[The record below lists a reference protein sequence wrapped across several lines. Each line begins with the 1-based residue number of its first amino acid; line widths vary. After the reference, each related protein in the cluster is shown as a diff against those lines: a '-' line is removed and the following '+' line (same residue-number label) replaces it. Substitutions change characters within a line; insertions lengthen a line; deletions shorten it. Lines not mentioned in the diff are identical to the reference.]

1 MFALIA
7 AALLSQFQPAE
18 IKPVSLEE
26 YTKRCEETKPGH
38 VNEAKKLYNLLGM
51 KASYISDPKQRKASQ
66 DGVTSKLS
74 ELSSFSSNPSR
85 VPDLQLDM
93 ASATSG
99 DLGLLAIKPP
109 VPQGDDVKRID
120 KAIADL
126 GLKEPA
132 TITVEEAIDD
142 TLILCT
148 DGTTRFVVRI
158 PEKTTS
164 TFTKGKTL
172 KPGVIY
178 QVVGDYTQT
187 TDGKSTSFKVIQEW
201 EHSKERIRKR
211 EAAEK
216 SKPPKAAK
224 PKK

>member
-38 VNEAKKLYNLLGM
+38 VNELQKLHSILAT
-51 KASYISDPKQRKASQ
+51 KASRTIDPKIRKAAR
-66 DGVTSKLS
+66 DAIYLKRT
-74 ELSSFSSNPSR
+74 ELEAFEANPLR
-85 VPDLQLDM
+85 VPDLRFNI
-93 ASATSG
+93 ASAASG
-99 DLGLLAIKPP
+99 DLGLLAIKAST
-109 VPQGDDVKRID
+109 PQDVDD

-132 TITVEEAIDD
+132 TITVEESIDD
-142 TLILCT
+142 VLILCT

-187 TDGKSTSFKVIQEW
+187 KDGKSTSFKVIQEW

-216 SKPPKAAK
+216 SKPPKASK